1 MYTKSVKEA
10 SAEKAGAVV
19 VLAVTSGMTHRAS
32 TTLKTRK
39 SLSSQERGNVQANLG
54 IEIEIALLD
63 VTLAMIDKVRVHLE
77 ANLLKPSS

>member
-1 MYTKSVKEA
+1 MYTKSVREA

-32 TTLKTRK
+32 TTLKTRR
-39 SLSSQERGNVQANLG
+39 SLSLLGRGNVQANLG
-54 IEIEIALLD
+54 IEIGIALLD
-63 VTLAMIDKVRVHLE
+63 AILVMIDKARVHLE